1 MKETRMMSL
10 RIRGVE
16 YFHSTAE
23 DRPGQ
28 AYELLAKLASADVN
42 LLAFTAIPVGAAHT
56 QLTLFPENTERLI
69 VAAEKLGLTL
79 IGPHRAFLIQGDDR
93 LGALAEIHRRLYDA
107 RINVFVSSG
116 VTDGQG
122 GYGYVMYVRPEDY
135 NSAAHVLDAG

>member
-1 MKETRMMSL
+1 MMSL

-16 YFHSTAE
+16 YFYSTVE

-28 AYELLAKLASADVN
+28 AYELLSKLATADVN
-42 LLAFTAIPVGAAHT
+42 LLAFTAVPVGPAHT

-69 VAAEKLGLTL
+69 AAAEKMGLSL

-93 LGALAEIHRRLYDA
+93 LGALADIHRRLYDA
-107 RINVFVSSG
+107 RINLFGSSG

-122 GYGYVMYVRPEDY
+122 GYGYVMYVRPEDFG
-135 NSAAHVLDAG
+135 SAAHVLNAS